1 MNLNA
6 TIIGQM
12 LAFAIFVV
20 FCMYYVWPPIISALE
35 ERKKKITN
43 ALAAAERG
51 RHEQKLAEERALQV
65 ICKAEDQANIII
77 AQAQH
82 RSNEI
87 LNEAKHNAQIEAK
100 IMLVSAASDIEQKIH
115 LAKNELRVQIGN
127 IVSIGAKKI
136 VSREIDIKDH
146 SNLIEEL
153 VSQI

>member
-35 ERKKKITN
+35 ERKKKIAD

-51 RHEQKLAEERALQV
+51 RYEQKLAEERALQV
-65 ICKAEDQANIII
+65 ICKAEDQANMVII
-77 AQAQH
+77 QAQN
-82 RSNEI
+82 RGNGI
-87 LNEAKHNAQIEAK
+87 VNEAKHNAQIEVKLILA
-100 IMLVSAASDIEQKIH
+100 SAAADIEQKMNC
-115 LAKNELRVQIGN
+115 AKNELRVQIGS
-127 IVSIGAKKI
+127 IVLDGAKKI

-153 VSQI
+153 VSRI

>member
-35 ERKKKITN
+35 ERKKKIAD

-65 ICKAEDQANIII
+65 ICKAEDQANTVI

-82 RSNEI
+82 RGNEI
-87 LNEAKHNAQIEAK
+87 VNEAKRNAQIEVK
-100 IMLVSAASDIEQKIH
+100 LMLASAAADIEHDINR
-115 LAKNELRVQIGN
+115 AKDVLRVQVGS
-127 IVSIGAKKI
+127 IVSVGAKKI
-136 VSREIDIKDH
+136 VSREINIKDH